1 MRRTLYKQVKCCYN
15 VIIGIVLNT
24 IYASIDIQS
33 VSHLLSYSPKYGAYA
48 SLSGLDS
55 LIKGNNFGKTKLVF
69 FRFFISFLVVQLV
82 YQKYTMAT
90 NENFKADSSDV
101 MIAYYY
107 TCIHTNNQRSS
118 LNVSK

>member
-82 YQKYTMAT
+82 VVETFHLFIIYILSQCCMLK
-90 NENFKADSSDV
+90 NSQV
-101 MIAYYY
+101 I
-107 TCIHTNNQRSS
+107 
-118 LNVSK
+118 NVNIYMVEQLSF